1 MGQNSGQQFFFK
13 NLASSTSRYYGQVL
27 PYSISEK
34 TNDPILR
41 KFSDG
46 QTDRQADRQMDK
58 SDFIGHYPINVEH
71 LKTSYFY
78 SYTYEKMLFWYET
91 L

>member
-1 MGQNSGQQFFFK
+1 MVKYYHTQYQKKLMIQSWE
-13 NLASSTSRYYGQVL
+13 NLVMDKQ
-27 PYSISEK
+27 I
-34 TNDPILR
+34 
-41 KFSDG
+41 
-46 QTDRQADRQMDK
+46 DRQADRQMDK

>member
-1 MGQNSGQQFFFK
+1 MDKQ
-13 NLASSTSRYYGQVL
+13 
-27 PYSISEK
+27 I
-34 TNDPILR
+34 
-41 KFSDG
+41 
-46 QTDRQADRQMDK
+46 DRQADRQMDK